1 MTNTEKPD
9 LRIVAGSDIS
19 DSDVPVDVLDEEDG
33 LGDLVFVPSGDRLWY
48 GFNEFKDID
57 KVREYIIR
65 GWLIAHNVTS
75 FLASRGT
82 GKSTIALDLG
92 CHLACDMSWWG
103 TPAMTG
109 WKVIYI
115 CGEDDEGMILNCRAW
130 AQHHGRAPTDDRFM
144 IARGIIKMTNRL
156 ELEHR
161 LKEMVEWANGGR
173 CLVILDTWQRAI
185 AGTGSSNEEA
195 MEIAVENAETL
206 AQALNGPMIICH
218 HPPKDAR
225 VLTIKGSG
233 VQEDTSSGIWT
244 LKKVEDGI
252 LVTIT
257 RAKGS
262 GEENWRKFRFKKITL
277 PGEDAFGD
285 PLEGI
290 VPIQVSGEKESNS
303 HWLAHQEAAGA
314 RIENEQ
320 TAYAYQIWRIVAKDH
335 KKDWTVAD
343 MAEKLAGLSIGS
355 GPDIVTI
362 PHGGAGRRKLDSL
375 FMHPVRLSDE
385 GVTVK
390 LVDTGEKGPGGAAV
404 RVFRVENTAL
414 DTGESTELPDTLG

>member
-1 MTNTEKPD
+1 MTETKKPD
-9 LRIVAGSDIS
+9 LRIVIGADIP
-19 DSDVPVDVLDEEDG
+19 DDEIPVDVLDEEDG
-33 LGDLVFVPSGDRLWY
+33 LGGLVFIPSEDKFWY
-48 GFNEFKDID
+48 GFNKFKDID

-130 AQHHGRAPTDDRFM
+130 AQHHGRAPTDDRFR

-161 LKEMVEWANGGR
+161 LKEMESWADGSR
-173 CLVILDTWQRAI
+173 CLVILDTWQRSI

-195 MEIAVENAETL
+195 MELAVENAETI

-218 HPPKDAR
+218 HPPKDGK
-225 VLTIKGSG
+225 LTIKGSG

-244 LKKVEDGI
+244 LKKVEDGV

-290 VPIQVSGEKESNS
+290 VPIQISGEEESNS
-303 HWLAHQEAAGA
+303 RWLAHQEKAAYVV
-314 RIENEQ
+314 RTEQ
-320 TAYAYQIWRIVAKDH
+320 VEYAYQVWKHVASDFS
-335 KKDWTVAD
+335 KKWTVHA
-343 MAEKLAGLSIGS
+343 MAEKLTGLSITKADG
-355 GPDIVTI
+355 GRLDFPGVTQTTK
-362 PHGGAGRRKLDSL
+362 KLNDL
-375 FMHPVRLSDE
+375 FMHPVRLPDE
-385 GVTVK
+385 GVAVR
-390 LVDTGEKGPGGAAV
+390 LVDTGEKGPRGAVV
-404 RVFRVENTAL
+404 RLFRVEKIAP
-414 DTGESTELPDTLG
+414 DAGISDELPHTLE

>member
-1 MTNTEKPD
+1 MTDTKKPD
-9 LRIVAGSDIS
+9 LRVVGD
-19 DSDVPVDVLDEEDG
+19 DDVPVDVPDNNYDPSDG
-33 LGDLVFVPSGDRLWY
+33 LGDLVFIPSSEPFWY
-48 GFNEFKDID
+48 SFNRFKDID

-75 FLASRGT
+75 FLAARGT

-103 TPAMTG
+103 TAAMKD

-130 AQHHGRAPTDDRFM
+130 AQHHGKSPADDRFM
-144 IARGIIKMTNRL
+144 IARGIIKMTNAS
-156 ELEHR
+156 ELKVR
-161 LKEMVEWANGGR
+161 LKEMQAWADGGR
-173 CLVILDTWQRAI
+173 CLVILDTWQRSI

-195 MEIAVENAETL
+195 MEVAVENAE
-206 AQALNGPMIICH
+206 AVAGALNGPMIICH

-262 GEENWRKFRFKKITL
+262 GEENWRKFRFKKIEL
-277 PGEDAFGD
+277 PGVDAFGD
-285 PLEGI
+285 PLQGI
-290 VPIQVSGEKESNS
+290 VPIQVSGQEESNS
-303 HWLAHQEAAGA
+303 RWLEHQQAAGD

-320 TAYAYQIWRIVAKDH
+320 ATYAYQVWRVVVKEP
-335 KKDWTVAD
+335 KTDWTVAD
-343 MAEKLAGLSIGS
+343 MADKLAGLSVTLAS
-355 GPDIVTI
+355 GKLLEI
-362 PHGGAGRRKLDSL
+362 PHGGAGRDRLNEL
-375 FMHPVRLSDE
+375 FAHPVHLPDE
-385 GVTVK
+385 GVTVR
-390 LVDTGEKGPGGAAV
+390 LVDTGEKGPGGHPI
-404 RVFRVENTAL
+404 RYFRVGKTAS
-414 DTGESTELPDTLG
+414 DTGESTKLPDTLG